1 MGKRV
6 VCGSEPRLEAIN
18 KKGRAMSDIYGIMS
32 LAGQALMTQQQAISV
47 TSHNIANVNT
57 PGYSRQQLI
66 MTTNTPLDSTVGPM
80 GNGVGADD
88 IERIYDRFLSAQIS
102 NESQGLGR
110 WDAQKDAVELVEMI
124 FNEADGSGLSRAM
137 SKFWDAW
144 QSLTNN
150 PAGNTERQ
158 VLVTA
163 SQFLA
168 STFNYLSSDLS
179 QSQQDLDLGIQATV
193 ADINRLSEQLADLNE
208 KIISSEVGFLSAN
221 DFRDQRELV
230 LKGLSELIDINTFED
245 ANGAVSVFGANG
257 RPLVTA
263 GQFWQLSTETN
274 AIGLQDVVWVDHAGN
289 TTNITADIS
298 GGKLKGYLE
307 VRDGVIVDYINRLDT
322 LAQTLMTDVNTA
334 HQSGFALDGSTGR
347 VFFAGTG
354 AADLEVNPNIAG
366 NPVLVAA
373 AADALTVPGD
383 NRKAIEIANL
393 QYQLVMSANTVTY
406 NDYYSSLVRDAGNE
420 VLISDAYYNHQSN
433 MLAQLENQRE
443 SVSGV
448 SLDEEMINL
457 IKFQNAYTAAAKLI
471 TTADEMMQTVLQ
483 MV

>member
-1 MGKRV
+1 
-6 VCGSEPRLEAIN
+6 
-18 KKGRAMSDIYGIMS
+18 MSDIYGIMS
-32 LAGQALMTQQQAISV
+32 LAGQALMTQQLAISV

-66 MTTNTPLDSTVGPM
+66 MTTNTPLDSSIGLI
-80 GNGVGADD
+80 GNGVSGEA

-102 NESQGLGR
+102 NESQELGR
-110 WDAQKDAVELVEMI
+110 WDAQKDAVELVEII
-124 FNEADGSGLSRAM
+124 FNEADGSGLSQSM

-150 PAGNTERQ
+150 PAGTTERQ

-163 SQFLA
+163 SQVLA
-168 STFNYLSSDLS
+168 TTFNYLSSDLS
-179 QSQQDLDLGIQATV
+179 QSRQDLDLAIQATV

-208 KIISSEVGFLSAN
+208 KIISSEAGSLSAN
-221 DFRDQRELV
+221 DYRDQRDLV
-230 LKGLSELIDINTFED
+230 LKELSELIDTNTFED
-245 ANGAVSVFGANG
+245 ANGAVSVLVANG

-274 AIGLQDVVWVDHAGN
+274 AAGLQDVVWVDQAGN
-289 TTNITADIS
+289 TTNITTDIS

-307 VRDGVIVDYINRLDT
+307 VRDGIIVDYINRLDT
-322 LAQTLMTDVNTA
+322 LAQTLMTDVNSA
-334 HQSGFALDGSTGR
+334 HQSGFALDGSAGE

-393 QYQLVMSANTVTY
+393 QYQLVMSANTGTY

-471 TTADEMMQTVLQ
+471 TTADEMMQTILQ

>member
-1 MGKRV
+1 
-6 VCGSEPRLEAIN
+6 
-18 KKGRAMSDIYGIMS
+18 MSDIYGIMS
-32 LAGQALMTQQQAISV
+32 LAGQALMTQQLAISV

-66 MTTNTPLDSTVGPM
+66 MTTNTPLDSSIGLM
-80 GNGVGADD
+80 GNGVSAEG

-110 WDAQKDAVELVEMI
+110 WNAQKDAVELVEMI
-124 FNEADGSGLSRAM
+124 FNEAGGSGLSRAM

-150 PAGNTERQ
+150 PAGTTERQ

-163 SQFLA
+163 SQVLA
-168 STFNYLSSDLS
+168 TTFNYLSSDLS
-179 QSQQDLDLGIQATV
+179 QSRQDLDLAIQATV

-208 KIISSEVGFLSAN
+208 KIISSEAGSLSAN
-221 DFRDQRELV
+221 DYRDQRDLV
-230 LKGLSELIDINTFED
+230 LKELSELIDTNTFED
-245 ANGAVSVFGANG
+245 ANGAVSVLVANG

-274 AIGLQDVVWVDHAGN
+274 AVGLQDVVWVDHAGN
-289 TTNITADIS
+289 TTNITTDIS

-307 VRDGVIVDYINRLDT
+307 VRDGIIVDYINRLDT
-322 LAQTLMTDVNTA
+322 LAQTLMTDVNSA
-334 HQSGFALDGSTGR
+334 HQSGFALDGSAGE

-354 AADLEVNPNIAG
+354 AADLEVNPNIVG

-420 VLISDAYYNHQSN
+420 VLISDAYYNHQSD
-433 MLAQLENQRE
+433 MMAQLENQRE

-471 TTADEMMQTVLQ
+471 TTADEMMQTILQ

>member
-1 MGKRV
+1 MNYRMRWHLI
-6 VCGSEPRLEAIN
+6 SRPEAIN
-18 KKGRAMSDIYGIMS
+18 KKGRAMSDIYAIMS
-32 LAGQALMTQQQAISV
+32 LAGQALMTQQLAISV

-66 MTTNTPLDSTVGPM
+66 MTTNTPLDSSIGLI
-80 GNGVGADD
+80 GNGVSGEA

-110 WDAQKDAVELVEMI
+110 WDAQKDAVELVEII
-124 FNEADGSGLSRAM
+124 FNEADGSGLSQSM

-150 PAGNTERQ
+150 PAGTTERQ

-163 SQFLA
+163 SQVLA
-168 STFNYLSSDLS
+168 TTFNYLSSDLS
-179 QSQQDLDLGIQATV
+179 QSRQDLDLAIQATV

-208 KIISSEVGFLSAN
+208 KIISSEAGSLSAN
-221 DFRDQRELV
+221 DYRDQRDLV
-230 LKGLSELIDINTFED
+230 LKELSELIDTNTFED
-245 ANGAVSVFGANG
+245 ANGAVSVLVANG

-274 AIGLQDVVWVDHAGN
+274 AAGLQDVVWVDQAGN

-322 LAQTLMTDVNTA
+322 LAQTLMTEVNSA
-334 HQSGFALDGSTGR
+334 HQSGFALDGSAGEA
-347 VFFAGTG
+347 FFAGTG

-406 NDYYSSLVRDAGNE
+406 NDYYSSLVRDVGNE
-420 VLISDAYYNHQSN
+420 VLISEAYYNHQSD
-433 MLAQLENQRE
+433 MMAQLEKQRE